1 MDYKTIQV
9 HIDATSGA
17 QERVAFAAR
26 LAREHDAHLTGL
38 AQTGITRFL
47 YESAVPGN
55 DLSGLAPLF
64 EQLRSEA
71 EARARQFDDA
81 ARQAGLASFD
91 HCIGDEEPANALA
104 VHGMYADLAIVGSD
118 PGDAGLPGYVAL
130 NAPCPVL
137 VLPRTG
143 APAAASGEPVFGR
156 ILVGWN
162 ASPEAARAVRLA
174 LPFLVRARDVD
185 ASTSSSAYM
194 PMPMPVP
201 APPTADWTAST
212 WGHSS
217 RDMASGRTSGSG
229 ACTATSATPCWTP
242 RRNANPT
249 CSSWGATATRAS
261 AKSCWAAPA
270 ARYCGARTCPCCWP
284 IERASRRGCRHARQL
299 AGPARNGRT
308 VRAGQSI
315 MRGYSLVA
323 TTVKNASTHPWTAKS
338 GTSPNAVGACAIIR

>member
-1 MDYKTIQV
+1 MDYKTILV
-9 HIDATSGA
+9 HIDAASGA
-17 QERVAFAAR
+17 RERVAFAAR

-118 PGDAGLPGYVAL
+118 PGDVGPPGYVAL
-130 NAPCPVL
+130 NAPCPLL
-137 VLPRTG
+137 VLPRTW
-143 APAAASGEPVFGR
+143 APAAASGEPAFGR

-185 ASTSSSAYM
+185 
-194 PMPMPVP
+194 VVIGVH
-201 APPTADWTAST
+201 ADADAGANADADRGLDGIDVGTFLARHGVRTDIRQRRVHGDVGDALLDAAAERKSDLLVMGCY
-212 WGHSS
+212 GHS
-217 RDMASGRTSGSG
+217 RFREILLGG
-229 ACTATSATPCWTP
+229 
-242 RRNANPT
+242 
-249 CSSWGATATRAS
+249 
-261 AKSCWAAPA
+261 
-270 ARYCGARTCPCCWP
+270 
-284 IERASRRGCRHARQL
+284 ASRTVLRHQNLPVLL
-299 AGPARNGRT
+299 A
-308 VRAGQSI
+308 
-315 MRGYSLVA
+315 
-323 TTVKNASTHPWTAKS
+323 H
-338 GTSPNAVGACAIIR
+338 